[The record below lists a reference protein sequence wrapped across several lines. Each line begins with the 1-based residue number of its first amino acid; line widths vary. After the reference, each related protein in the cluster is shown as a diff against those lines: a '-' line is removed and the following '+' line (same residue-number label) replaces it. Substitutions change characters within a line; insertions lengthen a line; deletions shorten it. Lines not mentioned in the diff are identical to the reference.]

1 MRETPDAIRAF
12 YQAYHERDRAAA
24 SALMDEGFTFTSPY
38 DEALGKAEYF
48 QRCWEPGSHHVAFE
62 EERLIADGEGA
73 FLTYLVTLDDG
84 RSFRN
89 TEYFEVREGRILS
102 VTVYFGATYR
112 NGAYEAQSPAG

>member
-1 MRETPDAIRAF
+1 MRETPDAIRSF

-38 DEALGKAEYF
+38 DEAIGKAEYF
-48 QRCWEPGSHHVAFE
+48 ERCWAPGSRHVAFE

-73 FLTYLVTLDDG
+73 FLTYLVTMDDG
-84 RSFRN
+84 RAFRN
-89 TEYFEVREGRILS
+89 TEHFVVREGRILS

-112 NGAYEAQSPAG
+112 KGIFEAQSPGG